1 MSGAVSE
8 TIAGEGSLL
17 LASVLFGAGLMMLY
31 DMLRIFRHLLK
42 HKTAFLAV
50 EDVIYWLI
58 CAVGIFALLYEENGG
73 LLRWFVI
80 GGAAAWMLLENI
92 LLRPFIV
99 RFFVWILKK
108 WIKLIR
114 KIVSVFTKPAKKVSL
129 FFKKELK
136 KIRKAFK
143 IGISKQ

>member
-50 EDVIYWLI
+50 EDVRYWLI

-80 GGAAAWMLLENI
+80 GGAAAGMLLENK
-92 LLRPFIV
+92 LLSPFIV

>member
-58 CAVGIFALLYEENGG
+58 CAIGIFALLYE
-73 LLRWFVI
+73 R
-80 GGAAAWMLLENI
+80 AA
-92 LLRPFIV
+92 
-99 RFFVWILKK
+99 
-108 WIKLIR
+108 IKN
-114 KIVSVFTKPAKKVSL
+114 
-129 FFKKELK
+129 
-136 KIRKAFK
+136 
-143 IGISKQ
+143 

>member
-1 MSGAVSE
+1 
-8 TIAGEGSLL
+8 
-17 LASVLFGAGLMMLY
+17 MLY

-58 CAVGIFALLYEENGG
+58 CAIGIFALLYEENGG

-80 GGAAAWMLLENI
+80 GGAAAGMLLENK
-92 LLRPFIV
+92 LLSPFIV

>member
-58 CAVGIFALLYEENGG
+58 CAIGIFALLYEENGG

-80 GGAAAWMLLENI
+80 GGAAGGMLLENK
-92 LLRPFIV
+92 LLSPFIV

>member
-58 CAVGIFALLYEENGG
+58 CAIGIFALLYEENGG

-80 GGAAAWMLLENI
+80 GGAAAGMLLENK
-92 LLRPFIV
+92 LLSPFIV

-114 KIVSVFTKPAKKVSL
+114 KIVSVFTNPAKKVSL